1 MMISVIIPA
10 YNRAP
15 VLPQAVKSVVNQGFD
30 DLEIIIVDD
39 ASRDNTQDVI
49 SAMNDPKIVYVRHPH
64 NMGGAAARN
73 TGLQKAQGEF
83 IAFLDSDDLWLPGKL
98 RKQMDLFKTLDDSY
112 GVVYTG
118 LKVIFEGDDPHSSR
132 SEIIPAVHRGDF
144 LNELLVANCVRTLSS
159 VVVKRRYME
168 AVGGLD
174 PALRSCQDW
183 DLYIRLM
190 KECRF
195 DCVNE
200 PLVIYHVNKADPSR
214 ISNTSKSIIQ
224 GHQMLSQKFKDDY
237 KKLDRGARIRYLESA
252 SEMFSLGGSFSY
264 PVGMM
269 IKAFFM
275 TGQVKYLYKGLRYF
289 ARYFKRRMERKYGY

>member
-1 MMISVIIPA
+1 MVSVIIPA
-10 YNRAP
+10 YNRAS
-15 VLPQAVKSVVNQGFD
+15 VLPKAIKSVFDQGFD
-30 DLEIIIVDD
+30 DLEIIVVDD

-49 SAMNDPKIVYVRHPH
+49 AAMKDPRIVYIRHPR

-73 TGLQKAQGEF
+73 TGIHKARGEY
-83 IAFLDSDDLWLPGKL
+83 IAFLDSDDLWQPGKL

-118 LKVIFEGDDPHSSR
+118 LKVIFEEDDQDLPR
-132 SEIIPAVHRGDF
+132 SEIIPAVNRGDF
-144 LNELLVANCVRTLSS
+144 LNELLIANCVRTLSS
-159 VVVKRRYME
+159 VVVKRRCLE
-168 AVGGLD
+168 AVGGFD

-200 PLVIYHVNKADPSR
+200 PLVIYYVNKADPSR
-214 ISNTSKSIIQ
+214 ISNTGKSIVQ
-224 GHQMLSQKFKDDY
+224 GHEFLARKFADDY
-237 KKLDRGARIRYLESA
+237 KNLDRLHRVRYLESA

-269 IKAFFM
+269 AKAFFL
-275 TGQVKYLYKGLRYF
+275 TGKAKYLYKGLRYG
-289 ARYFKRRMERKYGY
+289 ARFFKRRMEKRYGY